1 MARRG
6 FRTTALRPAHLQQG
20 GRSFTRPSGPDR
32 ARRGLVCSRCSGGSA
47 VEVGSSHVVARL
59 LSLTV
64 KMSCISV
71 VKAVGQ
77 FHKLTDDGN
86 FKIVVCMLVGG
97 EAGW

>member
-1 MARRG
+1 
-6 FRTTALRPAHLQQG
+6 
-20 GRSFTRPSGPDR
+20 
-32 ARRGLVCSRCSGGSA
+32 